1 MEPIAPGTV
10 APAIEGIDLGDPQV
24 LFFYKVTCPVCQLA
38 APVAE
43 GVQEA
48 HPGRIT
54 GVGQDDE
61 AKLRSFADRYGI
73 TFPSVVDAP
82 PYPASRSYG
91 VRVVPTLFLVR
102 DGEVRDVVESWD
114 REGFNRIARGLAE
127 LTGGEPVVVSSPD
140 DGLPPFRPG

>member
-1 MEPIAPGTV
+1 MEPLAVGSAAPPF
-10 APAIEGIDLGDPQV
+10 AEIDLAEPRV

-38 APVAE
+38 APVMERFEQAYS
-43 GVQEA
+43 
-48 HPGRIT
+48 GRIT
-54 GVGQDDE
+54 GVGQDPE
-61 AKLRSFADRYGI
+61 SKLRAFAADYGI

-82 PYPASRSYG
+82 PYPASRAYG

-114 REGFNRIARGLAE
+114 RDGFNRAARGLAE
-127 LTGGEPVVVSSPD
+127 IIGAEPTVLSTPD